1 MSIRG
6 WLKRLEREAGP
17 LCGTLRLPD
26 GREISYEREELF
38 DALLAAIEGQEHRLL
53 PYLRQMPSREGM
65 PGVVKALERSE
76 DAS

>member
-1 MSIRG
+1 MGLRG
-6 WLKRLEREAGP
+6 RLKRMEREAGP
-17 LCGTLRLPD
+17 HCGKLRLPD
-26 GREISYEREELF
+26 GREVSCEREELF
-38 DALLAAIEGQEHRLL
+38 DALLAAIDGHEHRLL